1 MASQSLSNY
10 KRFFAFGCSFTDY
23 RWPTWADI
31 IGKEF
36 PGNYYNYGG
45 GGASNPM
52 IARSISEADLI
63 YKLNKEDLIIIVWS
77 DVCREERFVGHI
89 AGTGSVLYDLAV
101 LNSPFLD
108 QLPLVYYKRDMTCI
122 HMASKFLD
130 SIGLTY
136 YMFSTVPL
144 NKTEGS
150 NPINIDNNT
159 KTVLFP
165 VAEKI
170 KQNYL
175 DTVYNGN
182 WLSQPAVS
190 MKYQGKI
197 IRDAHPTPSLHL
209 KFLNTVFSEL
219 ELSSSTLDYVKYY
232 DNVLAA
238 IPDITDVGHIHKKE
252 FINHQR
258 L

>member
-1 MASQSLSNY
+1 MASQFLSKY

-52 IARSISEADLI
+52 ISRSIAEADLV
-63 YKLNKEDLIIIVWS
+63 YKLNKEDLVIIVWS
-77 DVCREERFVGHI
+77 DVCREERFQGHI
-89 AGTGSVLYDLAV
+89 CGTGSVLYNPEV
-101 LNSPFLD
+101 LSSPFLG
-108 QLPLVYYKRDMTCI
+108 QLPLAYYKRDMICI

-130 SIGLTY
+130 SIGLHHH
-136 YMFSTVPL
+136 MFSTVPL
-144 NKTEGS
+144 NKTEGT
-150 NPINIDNNT
+150 NPINIDDNA
-159 KTVLFP
+159 KAVLYP
-165 VAEKI
+165 VAENI

-175 DTVYNGN
+175 DTIYNGN
-182 WLSQPAVS
+182 WQNQPTVDI
-190 MKYQGKI
+190 KCQGKI
-197 IRDAHPTPSLHL
+197 IHDAHPSPSSHL
-209 KFLNTVFSEL
+209 KFLNTVFPEL

-232 DNVLAA
+232 DNVLASV
-238 IPDITDVGHIHKKE
+238 PDVTDIGHIHNKE

-258 L
+258 I